1 MHIKFA
7 PIPPCDC
14 LGMASLW
21 AIPPPRSGINPH
33 SPAGWANSWANSQQA
48 SYFEFLPLQP
58 YLIMQA
64 EIPFG
69 GIGAKVM
76 AESLSCLAVGIKL
89 TAFLIRT
96 SPQGEKKCSPSL

>member
-33 SPAGWANSWANSQQA
+33 SPAGWANPWANSQQA

-69 GIGAKVM
+69 GIVSVTSLIYGEVVTFSHGKGACGVWGDG
-76 AESLSCLAVGIKL
+76 LR
-89 TAFLIRT
+89 F
-96 SPQGEKKCSPSL
+96 